1 LSKIISLDCGYFNL
15 PINFSIPFQMK
26 PTIFSLAILLVL
38 MASCGKRSA
47 DYEALKAQND
57 SLLNAKLKLQDEVD
71 GYFSAM
77 NEIEQNIEKIKSTQN
92 SISVQPVGQEMT
104 DDVRTKIKEDMSY
117 LNEMLQTNKDEL
129 DRLKAKLRK
138 SGFRSTELE
147 QTISRL
153 SKSLEDE
160 SSKVAELQIQLS
172 QKDSL
177 ITQLSSSVNDMGK
190 NIEDLSVNVKE
201 KDTKIKEKE
210 SKIKEQDETIHTA
223 WYVFGTK
230 KELKEQR
237 IITSDG
243 LFSSQRVLQSD
254 FNKNYFVRIDA
265 RNTKSIPLYSTR
277 AKILTTHPKSS
288 YTLEKDNG
296 NFILLIVEP
305 NQFWSISKYLVIEV
319 E

>member
-1 LSKIISLDCGYFNL
+1 
-15 PINFSIPFQMK
+15 MK
-26 PTIFSLAILLVL
+26 PTIFSLVILLVL
-38 MASCGKRSA
+38 MASCGKHSS
-47 DYEALKAQND
+47 DYQALKAQND

-138 SGFRSTELE
+138 SGFRSSELE

-153 SKSLEDE
+153 SKSLEEE
-160 SSKVAELQIQLS
+160 SSKVAELQVQLS

-201 KDTKIKEKE
+201 KDTKIKEKD

-243 LFSSQRVLQSD
+243 LFSAQRVLQSD

-288 YTLEKDNG
+288 YTLEKENG

-319 E
+319 D